1 MKRKTICITLHLVNI
16 NYVFQSIGTRL
27 LDYSD
32 VASHFQLIAQSLV
45 TTLLYDRDIHNNPQ
59 LANQIALAMIYLCL
73 YYKTCG
79 KFGAHRSLIST
90 ISHFVDAMEKHIDEE
105 TSSRY
110 ALYKQSVLIIT
121 II

>member
-1 MKRKTICITLHLVNI
+1 
-16 NYVFQSIGTRL
+16 

-32 VASHFQLIAQSLV
+32 VASHFQFIAQSLV
-45 TTLLYDRDIHNNPQ
+45 TTLLYDRDIHNNPH

-79 KFGAHRSLIST
+79 KFAAHRSLIST
-90 ISHFVDAMEKHIDEE
+90 ISHFVDAMEKHIDDE

-110 ALYKQSVLIIT
+110 ASMKRSYYSQYETSELIVDPLSVNRIFFTNATLYI
-121 II
+121 